1 MPRDDSGGGSIPG
14 SVRVCV
20 RVRPLLP
27 SEKMRGE
34 KSLVQCKDPKN
45 VSVLLPSPGSAAGI
59 SQGNAPASSHSGGGG
74 GRQLTTTLS
83 RSFAFDLACHEGFGQ
98 ADVFSHSGASELVD
112 KALTGVKATIMAY
125 GATSSGKTY
134 TMSGL
139 DQSSYGTD
147 AAGGLGANAS
157 MQASS
162 GDASAHEGL
171 ILQATRYLYSR
182 MAAMGGG
189 FSVIASYCEVYNE
202 QVFDLLQVSPPPA
215 SSHQSLKGLGV
226 RHHAALDEFFVPGLL
241 EVRCESLSD
250 VNAVLEEGNQN
261 RRRASHELNAD
272 SSRSHSLLMLH
283 VSGPAKGEGLLGSLG
298 RIQWSLKI
306 AS

>member
-1 MPRDDSGGGSIPG
+1 
-14 SVRVCV
+14 
-20 RVRPLLP
+20 
-27 SEKMRGE
+27 MRGE
-34 KSLVQCKDPKN
+34 KSLIQCKDPKN
-45 VSVLLPSPGSAAGI
+45 VSVLLPSPGSAAATPHG
-59 SQGNAPASSHSGGGG
+59 GAPTSSHGVGGSGGS

-98 ADVFSHSGASELVD
+98 ADVFNHSGASELVD

-147 AAGGLGANAS
+147 AAGGLGAEAS
-157 MQASS
+157 LQASS

-171 ILQATRYLYSR
+171 ILQATRYLFSR
-182 MAAMGGG
+182 MAAIGGG

-202 QVFDLLQVSPPPA
+202 QVFDLLQEPPPPS
-215 SSHQSLKGLGV
+215 SSHQAVKGLGV

-283 VSGPAKGEGLLGSLG
+283 VSGPARGGNV
-298 RIQWSLKI
+298 RFRCFRM
-306 AS
+306 

>member
-34 KSLVQCKDPKN
+34 KSLIQCKDPKN
-45 VSVLLPSPGSAAGI
+45 VSVLLPSPGSAAAI
-59 SQGNAPASSHSGGGG
+59 PQGNAPTSSHSGG

-147 AAGGLGANAS
+147 SAGGLGADAS
-157 MQASS
+157 MQATS

-171 ILQATRYLYSR
+171 ILQATRYLYGR

-202 QVFDLLQVSPPPA
+202 QVFDLLQEPPPPA

-241 EVRCESLSD
+241 EVCCESVSD
-250 VNAVLEEGNQN
+250 VNAVLDEGSLN

-272 SSRSHSLLMLH
+272 SSRSHSLLVLH
-283 VSGPAKGEGLLGSLG
+283 VSGPAKGEDLIGS
-298 RIQWSLKI
+298 
-306 AS
+306 